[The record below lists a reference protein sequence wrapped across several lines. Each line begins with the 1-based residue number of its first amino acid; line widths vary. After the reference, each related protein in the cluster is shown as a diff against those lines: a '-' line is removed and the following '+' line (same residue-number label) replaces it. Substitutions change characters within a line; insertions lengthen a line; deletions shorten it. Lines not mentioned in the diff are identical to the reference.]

1 MARVNIDQSWFEYL
15 SPEFDSDYM
24 KNLSIFLKKEKSLQK
39 VIYPQGDK
47 IFNAFNLTPFGKVK
61 VVILGQDPY
70 HGESQANGLSF
81 SVSSSVKI
89 PPSLQ
94 NIFKELYQDLKIK
107 AETSGCLEHWAK
119 QGVLLLN
126 TSLTVEKGKPASH
139 RNKGWERFTDA
150 TLNALNQNKK
160 NLVYILWGSHAKEKA
175 SLINHEQN
183 LILNSPHP
191 SPYSASNGF
200 FGSKPFSKT
209 NSYLQA
215 HSQIIIHW

>member
-1 MARVNIDQSWFEYL
+1 MARVNIDESWFEYL

-24 KNLSIFLKKEKSLQK
+24 KNLSTFLKNEKSLQK
-39 VIYPQGDK
+39 VIYPKGDK

-81 SVSSSVKI
+81 SVSPSVKI
-89 PPSLQ
+89 PPSLR
-94 NIFKELYQDLKIK
+94 NIFKELYQDLKIRTG
-107 AETSGCLEHWAK
+107 TSGCLEHWAK
-119 QGVLLLN
+119 QGVFLLN
-126 TSLTVEKGKPASH
+126 TCLTVEKGKPASH

-183 LILNSPHP
+183 LILISPHP
-191 SPYSASNGF
+191 SPYSASYGF

-215 HSQIIIHW
+215 HDQIIIHW

>member
-1 MARVNIDQSWFEYL
+1 MARVNIDESWFEYL
-15 SPEFDSDYM
+15 RPEFDSDYM
-24 KNLSIFLKKEKSLQK
+24 KNLSIFLKNEKSLQK
-39 VIYPQGDK
+39 VIYPKGDK

-81 SVSSSVKI
+81 SVSPSVKI
-89 PPSLQ
+89 PPSLR
-94 NIFKELYQDLKIK
+94 NIFKELYQDLKIRTG
-107 AETSGCLEHWAK
+107 TSGCLEHWAK
-119 QGVLLLN
+119 QCVFLLN
-126 TSLTVEKGKPASH
+126 TCLTVEKGKPASH

-183 LILNSPHP
+183 LILISPHP
-191 SPYSASNGF
+191 SPYSASYGF

-215 HSQIIIHW
+215 HDQIIIHW

>member
-1 MARVNIDQSWFEYL
+1 MARVNIDESWFEYL

-39 VIYPQGDK
+39 VIYPKGDK

-81 SVSSSVKI
+81 SVSPSVTI
-89 PPSLQ
+89 PPSLR
-94 NIFKELYQDLKIK
+94 NIFKELYQDLKIRS
-107 AETSGCLEHWAK
+107 ETSGCLEHWAK

-126 TSLTVEKGKPASH
+126 TCLTVEKGKPASH

-160 NLVYILWGSHAKEKA
+160 NLVYILWGIHAKEKA
-175 SLINHEQN
+175 SLINHKQN
-183 LILNSPHP
+183 LILVSPHP
-191 SPYSASNGF
+191 SPYSASHGF

-215 HSQIIIHW
+215 HGQRIIQW